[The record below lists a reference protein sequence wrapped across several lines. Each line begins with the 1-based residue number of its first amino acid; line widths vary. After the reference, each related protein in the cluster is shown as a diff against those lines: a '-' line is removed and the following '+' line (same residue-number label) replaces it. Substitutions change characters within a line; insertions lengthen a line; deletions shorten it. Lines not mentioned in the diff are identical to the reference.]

1 MQGRSSRVASRKAGA
16 GNSWGGRLG
25 ASGVMGAGG
34 EGEDR
39 AGGPVGAN
47 VDAPSRGDKV
57 GVPAREARPLLA
69 DAPSHLAGEAWAEQV
84 PAATFPPARPG
95 PMPRWFRSG
104 QPGAEIPLPRF
115 LARLGLE
122 LLVVFIGVYAAFA
135 LSEHED
141 RRDDAVRRVQLQA
154 ALVREIE
161 ALTMNTRRV
170 AETLPERL
178 AQFDAAV
185 AAGARPPLSPLIE
198 AVRVDTHMWEA
209 ALQSSALDLFAV
221 DTVYDLSRFY
231 NELNAGF
238 EQLAQLRALSETVLI
253 PNLGLD
259 SG

>member
-1 MQGRSSRVASRKAGA
+1 
-16 GNSWGGRLG
+16 
-25 ASGVMGAGG
+25 
-34 EGEDR
+34 
-39 AGGPVGAN
+39 
-47 VDAPSRGDKV
+47 
-57 GVPAREARPLLA
+57 
-69 DAPSHLAGEAWAEQV
+69 
-84 PAATFPPARPG
+84 
-95 PMPRWFRSG
+95 MPRWFRSG

-259 SG
+259 SDEFYDADHRLRPKYGWYRAGLGQLQFLSSNITTLGDSLVVALTPGEGSEEPR